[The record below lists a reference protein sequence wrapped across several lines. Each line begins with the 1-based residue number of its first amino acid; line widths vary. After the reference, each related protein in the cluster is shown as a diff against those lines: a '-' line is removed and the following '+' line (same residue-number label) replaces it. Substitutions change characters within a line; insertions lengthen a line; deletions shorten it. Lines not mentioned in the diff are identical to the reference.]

1 MSAEVIQLNKSLRQ
15 VSSRLH
21 SQWWTKIDL
30 EPWQDIAK
38 KNELISQRLDNVIL
52 SRLGY
57 EKLWL
62 TEDREVV
69 LKWLS
74 VLHRLPLLLTAAGLI
89 VQNCP
94 DYIWDNH
101 YRKVMQG
108 IFSQS
113 QIEQLIALWPFTN
126 EPPVWTPNNMLEKA
140 EYFSASALYHSWS
153 SHPFWPMLSLSLPVV
168 EKPIELSELESANV
182 VSWIFR
188 LEKFL

>member
-1 MSAEVIQLNKSLRQ
+1 MSTDVIQLNKSLRQ

-21 SQWWTKIDL
+21 SHWWAKLDL
-30 EPWQDIAK
+30 EPWQDIVK
-38 KNELISQRLDNVIL
+38 TNELISQRLDNVIL

-57 EKLWL
+57 EELLL

-74 VLHRLPLLLTAAGLI
+74 VLNRLPMLLTAAGLI

-101 YRKVMQG
+101 YRKVMQS

-113 QIEQLIALWPFTN
+113 QIDQLIALWPYTS
-126 EPPVWTPNNMLEKA
+126 EPPLWTPNNMLDKA

-153 SHPFWPMLSLSLPVV
+153 LHPFWPMLSLSLPVI